1 MRDNLHHTRGLAMT
15 DSVITQWLE
24 TEKQILALHAQGP
37 GPGVGDLRA
46 LAQKN
51 GLDIM

>member
-1 MRDNLHHTRGLAMT
+1 MT